1 MSCPLKGETLQ
12 LKSREETVQAEWQQ
26 WFSQRSQSYNV
37 CEYRTLNN
45 NPITVYI
52 QEGYSIPEKLP
63 VDSRLQYGSQSGTL
77 FFVYHDKSQKPY
89 QHRFKSTTMGN
100 IAKLG
105 SSWLTQYTKGTVFD
119 LSAYVGEYM
128 RDV

>member
-1 MSCPLKGETLQ
+1 MSCPLKGQTLQ
-12 LKSREETVQAEWQQ
+12 LKSHEETVKVEWQQ
-26 WFSQRSQSYNV
+26 WFSQRSQSYTV
-37 CEYRTLNN
+37 CEYTLNN
-45 NPITVYI
+45 NSITVYI
-52 QEGYSIPEKLP
+52 QEGYSIPENLP
-63 VDSRLQYGSQSGTL
+63 VDSRLQYGSQSGTM

-100 IAKLG
+100 IAELG

-128 RDV
+128 HDV

>member
-45 NPITVYI
+45 NLITVYI
-52 QEGYSIPEKLP
+52 QEGYSIPENLP
-63 VDSRLQYGSQSGTL
+63 VDSRLQYGFQSGTL

-100 IAKLG
+100 IAEQG
-105 SSWLTQYTKGTVFD
+105 SSWLTQYIKGTVFD